1 MGNAGDDYEDTHDRM
16 RTQECID
23 TVKSNIHKIIVGQDD
38 IIDQVLV
45 AFLADGHVLLEGV
58 PGTAKTLLVKT
69 LTRILGAQFSR
80 IQFTPD
86 LMPADITGTNVFNL
100 AHSAFSLRK
109 GPIFSDFV
117 LADEINRTPPKT
129 QAALLEAME
138 ERQVTIDGERFPLSP
153 YFMVLATQNPIEH
166 EGIYPLPEAQLDRFL
181 MKILIPYPGREDEQQ
196 VIRNYQQG
204 FDARRL
210 DLIDLERLADINRL
224 SELRAEVRRTRVEEG
239 VQRYIVELVRRT
251 RESISLSWG
260 ASPRAGVA
268 LLLTSK
274 ALAVLRGRDF
284 VTPDD
289 VKHLAKPV
297 LRHRILLK
305 SEAEIEGLTPDDVI
319 EKIISAVEVPR

>member
-1 MGNAGDDYEDTHDRM
+1 MTAQEFIEKL
-16 RTQECID
+16 RT
-23 TVKSNIHKIIVGQDD
+23 NLHKVIVGQDD
-38 IIDQVLV
+38 IIDQILV

-86 LMPADITGTNVFNL
+86 LMPADITGTSVFNL
-100 AHSAFSLRK
+100 ATSTFTLRK

-117 LADEINRTPPKT
+117 LADEVNRTPPKT

-181 MKILIPYPGREDEQQ
+181 MKVLIPYPALAEEQQ
-196 VIRNYQQG
+196 IISNYQQG

-210 DLIDLERLADINRL
+210 DLIELDRLADIHII
-224 SELRAEVRRTRVEEG
+224 SQLRAEVRQTLVEEG
-239 VQRYIVELVRRT
+239 VQRYIVELVRNT
-251 RESISLSWG
+251 RDSLSLGWG

-274 ALAVLRGRDF
+274 ALAVLRGRHF

-289 VKHLAKPV
+289 VKELAKPV
-297 LRHRILLK
+297 LRHRILLR
-305 SEAEIEGLTPDDVI
+305 SEAEIEGITPDDVI
-319 EKIISAVEVPR
+319 EKIVTAVEIPR